1 MNHYFER
8 ILILKL
14 FQQGKQKE
22 FEAKYP
28 KDVKKRAK
36 EYFGELYNEPGLK
49 INTEVRANSYLYR
62 KL

>member
-1 MNHYFER
+1 MNYYFER

-28 KDVKKRAK
+28 EDVKKRAK
-36 EYFGELYNEPGLK
+36 EYFGDLYNEPG
-49 INTEVRANSYLYR
+49 
-62 KL
+62 